1 MVEEINPSWLK
12 QAVYPGMPLVFSFC
26 SPISYNDGVPNELVT
41 IPGGGHGNFKA
52 DERVRAF
59 TSIRAFLEKN
69 HISQ

>member
-1 MVEEINPSWLK
+1 MSI
-12 QAVYPGMPLVFSFC
+12 QGDAD
-26 SPISYNDGVPNELVT
+26 PIVPYSNSTRLRDALTTAGVPNELVT

-59 TSIRAFLEKN
+59 NSIRAFLEKN

>member
-1 MVEEINPSWLK
+1 LCP
-12 QAVYPGMPLVFSFC
+12 PGVRRASETD
-26 SPISYNDGVPNELVT
+26 PIVPYSNSTSLRDALTSAGVPNELVT

-59 TSIRAFLEKN
+59 NSIRAFLEKN